1 MIYRFDQCV
10 VDVERLE
17 LRRDGVLVTVEPQV
31 FSLLIHLIENR
42 HHVVSKDDLIEVVWH
57 GRIVSD
63 ATLSSRINAAR
74 KAVGDNGRQQSVI
87 RTAPR
92 RGFRFVAEL
101 ADQTTDN
108 TSGEVAEPV
117 DGDASP
123 TGNATGFPVVAVL
136 PFTNRSNA
144 SDDEYFS
151 DGLTEDIITELARFR
166 DLRVISRNSTFQ
178 YKGQSVDVS
187 AIGKE
192 LGAGF
197 VVEGSVRRAGDR
209 LRITAQ
215 LVECGNGTH
224 LWAERYDRGIEDL
237 FALQDE
243 LTRMIA
249 ATLGA
254 RLHDTGLERSRIKN
268 AADLDAYDCVL
279 RARQFLAG
287 PDETAHADARDL
299 LERAIELDPS
309 NANAFAQLANIY
321 LAEYRFDFNSRPDP
335 VGRAMAMA
343 QESIELD
350 PQNATAHC
358 WLAIVHFFRGEN
370 ARFMT
375 EAERALALNP
385 NDAETLANIGHYI
398 AFSGE
403 FERGCEL
410 MSQAIALNPLHAGWY
425 HFAFARRAYDARDYA
440 LTLAE
445 IDRVD
450 MPEFYWTRMLRVSAL
465 GQLGDVAGAADA
477 YTQLEAIRPDFDLRR
492 EIAKWNTASDD
503 AAHLIAGWS
512 KAQLPLPEDAG

>member
-1 MIYRFDQCV
+1 MIYHFEQCIM
-10 VDVERLE
+10 DTERLE
-17 LRRDGVLVTVEPQV
+17 LRLDDALVTVEPQV
-31 FSLLIHLIENR
+31 FSLLVHLIENR
-42 HHVVSKDDLIEVVWH
+42 DHVVSKDALIDAVWQ

-74 KAVGDNGRQQSVI
+74 KAVGDSGRAQTVI

-92 RGFRFVAEL
+92 RGFRFVADLVDSDGGTIAAAGHLEP
-101 ADQTTDN
+101 A
-108 TSGEVAEPV
+108 VAKP
-117 DGDASP
+117 AM
-123 TGNATGFPVVAVL
+123 TGHPVVAVL
-136 PFTNRSNA
+136 PFTNMSSA
-144 SDDEYFS
+144 SEDEYFS

-178 YKGQSVDVS
+178 YKGCSVDV
-187 AIGKE
+187 AEIGTV

-197 VVEGSVRRAGDR
+197 VVEGSVRRSGDR
-209 LRITAQ
+209 LRISAQ
-215 LVECGNGTH
+215 LVECEKGTH

-254 RLHDTGLERSRIKN
+254 RLQDMGLERSRIKN
-268 AADLDAYDCVL
+268 SADLDAHDCVL

-309 NANAFAQLANIY
+309 NADAFAQLANVY
-321 LAEYRFDFNSRPDP
+321 LAEHRFEFNPRPDP
-335 VGRAMAMA
+335 VGRAMVAA
-343 QESIELD
+343 QESIKLD

-358 WLAIVHFFRGEN
+358 WLAIVHFFRREN
-370 ARFMT
+370 ERFMT
-375 EAERALALNP
+375 EANRALALNP
-385 NDAETLANIGHYI
+385 NDAETLANIGHYV
-398 AFSGE
+398 AFSGA
-403 FERGCEL
+403 FDRGCEL
-410 MSQAIALNPLHAGWY
+410 MAQAIVLNPLHAGWY
-425 HFAFARRAYDARDYA
+425 HFSFARRAYDMRDYD

-465 GQLGDVAGAADA
+465 GQLGDVAGAAA
-477 YTQLEAIRPDFDLRR
+477 TYAQLEALRPDFDLRR
-492 EIAKWNTASDD
+492 EITKWNAASDD
-503 AAHLIAGWS
+503 AAHLIEGWE
-512 KAQLPLPEDAG
+512 KAKLPLSEATD